1 MTNRRSE
8 RYAGE
13 IRREIG
19 EIITEEVKD
28 PRMKLVSVLEVV
40 PAADLSSARVYLTTI
55 NDNKEEVIAVLNKA
69 KGFIRRELAK
79 RLKARQIPE
88 LIFVMDDSIAYG
100 IKMTGIIAKQIESDE
115 KAAKTRPPL
124 DESIYEK

>member
-1 MTNRRSE
+1 MANRRSE

-28 PRMKLVSVLEVV
+28 PRMKFVSVLEVE
-40 PAADLSSARVYLTTI
+40 AARDLSSARVYLTTL
-55 NDNKEEVIAVLNKA
+55 NDNKDEIVDVLNKA
-69 KGFIRRELAK
+69 KGFIRHQLAQ

-88 LIFVMDDSIAYG
+88 LIFVMDNSIAYG
-100 IKMTGIIAKQIESDE
+100 IKMTAIIAKQVELDE
-115 KAAKTRPPL
+115 NAAKDRPPL

>member
-1 MTNRRSE
+1 MANRRSE

-28 PRMKLVSVLEVV
+28 PRMKMVSVLEVE
-40 PAADLSSARVYLTTI
+40 AAGDLSSARVYLTTL
-55 NDNKEEVIAVLNKA
+55 DENKEEVVAALNKA
-69 KGFIRRELAK
+69 KGFIRRELAQ

-88 LIFVMDDSIAYG
+88 LIFIMDNSIAYG
-100 IKMTGIIAKQIESDE
+100 INMSKIITKQIESDE
-115 KAAKTRPPL
+115 MAAKGRPPM
-124 DESIYEK
+124 DESVYDK